1 MQQYKNNLRI
11 TTVPYTF
18 EKTFDEIRSGVEI
31 EKLKGERN
39 GIHK

>member
-1 MQQYKNNLRI
+1 MQQYNNNLRI

-18 EKTFDEIRSGVEI
+18 EKTFDEIRSEVEVK
-31 EKLKGERN
+31 KLIGEGN